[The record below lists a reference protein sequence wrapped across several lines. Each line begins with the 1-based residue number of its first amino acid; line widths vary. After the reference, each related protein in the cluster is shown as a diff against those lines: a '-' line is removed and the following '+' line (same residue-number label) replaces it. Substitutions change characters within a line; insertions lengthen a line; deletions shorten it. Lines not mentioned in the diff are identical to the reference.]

1 MITIAANAQ
10 SWNQLTTP
18 NNRNLY
24 GCWFDESNPDT
35 GMAVGWYVQNNDRL
49 PFRFFTSDGGA
60 TITAGSLFQLYFYA
74 STDVWFTNSYNGVV
88 VGNGII
94 QTTNGGA
101 SWNLI
106 VDAAMTQAGIL
117 QNVMFTNSTNGY
129 AVGQRYDFSYTSFE
143 GMLYKTVNAGG
154 SWTDFTVSQ
163 DVNNENTQLNAV
175 YSTGGGVIYAGAEG
189 IPGFGS
195 TLFKSIDDG
204 VTWATLNF
212 YQSVYAL
219 YFTSTDTGYAG
230 CADGLYRTTNSGLN
244 WVNILPTTAAL
255 LALQIKNGFGFA
267 GGANG
272 LMFMTNDNGA
282 TWTPITLP
290 VTTTISDI
298 SIISQNLAYAVGE
311 SGTFLKYT
319 NTVGVP
325 ETNLFDNLS
334 AWVVDFHQLEINF
347 YNKSNSAVL
356 IELFD
361 SKGSVVGKIANRK
374 FQQGNIS
381 ITYDVNDYSEGI
393 YLLRMVSDKG
403 TVARKIIVLK

>member
-1 MITIAANAQ
+1 MVTIAANAQ

-18 NNRNLY
+18 NSRNLY
-24 GCWFDESNPDT
+24 GCWFDESNPDI

-49 PFRFFTSDGGA
+49 PFRFSTLDGGA
-60 TITAGSLFQLYFYA
+60 TITSGSLFQIYFYA
-74 STDVWFTNSYNGVV
+74 STDVWFTNSYTGVV

-106 VDAAMTQAGIL
+106 VDAGMTQAGIL

-163 DVNNENTQLNAV
+163 DINSENTQLDAV
-175 YSTGGGVIYAGAEG
+175 YSTGGGVIYAGALST
-189 IPGFGS
+189 PGFGS
-195 TLFKSIDDG
+195 TLFKSVDDG
-204 VTWATLNF
+204 ISWTPLNF
-212 YQSVYAL
+212 YQSIYEL
-219 YFTSTDTGYAG
+219 CFTSVDTGYAG
-230 CADGLYRTTNSGLN
+230 CSDGIYRTTNSGVN
-244 WVNILPTTAAL
+244 WVNILPTSAAL
-255 LALQIKNGFGFA
+255 HALQIKNGFGFA

-272 LMFMTNDNGA
+272 LMFMTNDNGN
-282 TWTPITLP
+282 TWTPISLP

-298 SIISQNLAYAVGE
+298 SIISQNLAYAVGA

-319 NTVGVP
+319 YTVGVP
-325 ETNLFDNLS
+325 ETNLMGDLL
-334 AWVVDFHQLEINF
+334 AWIDDSDQLQINF
-347 YNKSNSAVL
+347 NNKSNSAIL

-361 SKGSVVGKIANRK
+361 RNGSVVGQIANKK
-374 FQQGNIS
+374 FQPGNCT
-381 ITYDVNDYSEGI
+381 ITYDMNSISEGI
-393 YLLRMVSDKG
+393 YMLRMTSENASF
-403 TVARKIIVLK
+403 TRKIVVIK